1 MKSYKSLFS
10 SSVVVFIGLVVRII
24 LVMLFELLCARYLG
38 PEKYGTYTLLFT
50 IIVIISTIPTLGL
63 IQSTRRFIA
72 LYYDHN
78 EHRYVKGIVRLCNY
92 WTIFSGVLLTCI
104 VYLLITFIDTSAYSN
119 EELIALLPLML
130 LIIPFYAHRRLAI
143 SVFSGFKNTVYKV
156 ILEDLAEPVIKILAI
171 SIVMMIGGSLTD
183 LTYVTIIGYMLLGV
197 ISLTLVARSL
207 KKVVQAS
214 VDISMPWKVFIGFS
228 GAMVVTELVE
238 LILTWLDIIMLG
250 MLSSDYQVG
259 LFRAAT
265 QPAMLASVILTSF
278 AFIYMPLAT
287 ELYGRKEPVEWKNL
301 NNLISLWSMTLAFPV
316 SVVCIAYPDV
326 IIGVLF
332 GEQYA
337 DAEVTLRIL
346 ALAYIFHSACGFT
359 GLNLIIG
366 DKSTTQMKGKLIS
379 LCIHVIL
386 NIILIPDYG
395 AKGAAI
401 SVLLSLIF
409 SNAYN
414 LYWTNKYFS
423 IHPFEKRYFSLLML
437 NIGISIF
444 LYLLL
449 GIFDIP
455 GYQKVILMA
464 LLHLPLLVFI
474 SLKVGVVKKENF
486 LIILEWIQQARKS
499 K

>member
-1 MKSYKSLFS
+1 MKRYKSLFS
-10 SSVVVFIGLVVRII
+10 SSVVVFIGLIVRII
-24 LVMLFELLCARYLG
+24 LIMLFELLCARYLG

-50 IIVIISTIPTLGL
+50 IIVVISTIPTLGL
-63 IQSTRRFIA
+63 LQSTRRFIA
-72 LYYDHN
+72 LYYDQN
-78 EHRYVKGIVRLCNY
+78 EHRYIKGIVRLCNY
-92 WTIFSGVLLTCI
+92 WTLLFGAFLTGA
-104 VYLLITFIDTSAYSN
+104 VYLLIKLIDTSHYSN
-119 EELIALLPLML
+119 EELMTLFPLML

-143 SVFSGFKNTVYKV
+143 SVFSGFKNTAYKV
-156 ILEDLAEPVIKILAI
+156 VLEDLAEPVIKILAI
-171 SIVMMIGGSLTD
+171 SIIMMVGGTLAD
-183 LTYVTIIGYMLLGV
+183 LTYITIIGYIFLGA

-207 KKVVQAS
+207 NRAVRAS
-214 VDISMPWKVFIGFS
+214 VDVSMPWKVFLGFS
-228 GAMVVTELVE
+228 GAMVITELVE

-250 MLSSDYQVG
+250 MLASDYEVG

-287 ELYGRKEPVEWKNL
+287 ELYGRKESTEWRNL
-301 NNLISLWSMTLAFPV
+301 NNLISLWSMTLAFPI
-316 SVVCIAYPDV
+316 SAVCIAYPDV

-332 GEQYA
+332 GEEYA

-346 ALAYIFHSACGFT
+346 AIAYIFHSACGFT

-379 LCIHVIL
+379 LCLHVAL
-386 NIILIPDYG
+386 NVILIPRYG
-395 AKGAAI
+395 AQGAAI

-423 IHPFEKRYFSLLML
+423 IHPFEKRYFSLLVL
-437 NIGISIF
+437 NIGLSVL

-449 GIFDIP
+449 NPFDMQD
-455 GYQKVILMA
+455 YQKAILVG
-464 LLHLPLLVFI
+464 LLHLPILVFV
-474 SLKVGVVKKENF
+474 SLKAGIVRKENC
-486 LIILEWIQQARKS
+486 LIIIEWIQLARKS